1 MLFFRLTMLNVL
13 LFLIKNRDMKIMYS
27 YPVVL
32 TGAEMNKLNKLK
44 GYTKIGYKSEII
56 AKHILEQN
64 PAISSC
70 SFVTGKDNIYLGDI
84 KVKMRG
90 YTRKDQARY
99 VEVKTGT
106 LYNGRKKLCI
116 DYKYT
121 LKNCPDVE
129 YKQSSTEAWINAQ
142 YDTLVVVFS
151 NEIYMI
157 NEGYSLLEKVQ
168 RDVELKRLQTP
179 NLDDDWY
186 NIRNV
191 EIANGL
197 VATTNQVH
205 AKYDTWLLS
214 LDLDTYLDF
223 NNIKYRRIGYEVVQP
238 KRVE

>member
-1 MLFFRLTMLNVL
+1 MNKV
-13 LFLIKNRDMKIMYS
+13 I
-27 YPVVL
+27 YPVVF
-32 TGAEMNKLNKLK
+32 TGKEQVKLNSLK
-44 GYTKIGYKSEII
+44 GFSYTGYKSELI

-64 PAISSC
+64 SAISSC

-84 KVKMRG
+84 KLKMRG
-90 YTRKDQARY
+90 YTRKDQAWY

-106 LYNGRKKLCI
+106 LYNDRKKLCI

-121 LKNCPDVE
+121 LKNCPDIE
-129 YKQSSTEAWINAQ
+129 YKQSTTGAWVNAQ
-142 YDTLVVVFS
+142 YDTLIVVFS

-186 NIRNV
+186 NIRNI
-191 EIANGL
+191 EIVNGL

-223 NNIKYRRIGYEVVQP
+223 NNINYKRIAYELVQP

>member
-13 LFLIKNRDMKIMYS
+13 LFLIKNRDMEIMYS
-27 YPVVL
+27 YPVVF

-84 KVKMRG
+84 KLKMRG

-129 YKQSSTEAWINAQ
+129 YKQSSTGAWIHAQ

>member
-1 MLFFRLTMLNVL
+1 MNKV
-13 LFLIKNRDMKIMYS
+13 I
-27 YPVVL
+27 YPVVF
-32 TGAEMNKLNKLK
+32 TGKEQVKLNSLK
-44 GYTKIGYKSEII
+44 GFSYTGYKSELI

-84 KVKMRG
+84 KLKMRG

-121 LKNCPDVE
+121 LKNCPDIE
-129 YKQSSTEAWINAQ
+129 YKQSSTGAWINAQ
-142 YDTLVVVFS
+142 YDTLIVVFS
-151 NEIYMI
+151 DEIYMI

-197 VATTNQVH
+197 IATTNQAH

-223 NNIKYRRIGYEVVQP
+223 NNIKYKRIAYELVQP

>member
-1 MLFFRLTMLNVL
+1 MNKV
-13 LFLIKNRDMKIMYS
+13 I
-27 YPVVL
+27 YPVVF
-32 TGAEMNKLNKLK
+32 TGKEQVKLNSLK
-44 GYTKIGYKSEII
+44 GYAKIGYKSEII

-70 SFVTGKDNIYLGDI
+70 SFVTGKDNMYLGDI
-84 KVKMRG
+84 KLKMRG

-129 YKQSSTEAWINAQ
+129 YKQSSTGAWIHAQ
-142 YDTLVVVFS
+142 YDIIAVVFQDMM
-151 NEIYMI
+151 YMI
-157 NEGYSLLEKVQ
+157 SDGCSLLEKVYQ
-168 RDVELKRLQTP
+168 DVELKRLQTP

-186 NIRNV
+186 NIRNI

-197 VATTNQVH
+197 IATTNQVH
-205 AKYDTWLLS
+205 TKYDTWLLS

-223 NNIKYRRIGYEVVQP
+223 NNIKYKRIAYELVQP

>member
-1 MLFFRLTMLNVL
+1 
-13 LFLIKNRDMKIMYS
+13 MYS
-27 YPVVL
+27 YPVVF
-32 TGAEMNKLNKLK
+32 TGAEMNKLDNLK

-84 KVKMRG
+84 KLKIRG

-106 LYNGRKKLCI
+106 LYNRRRKLCI

-121 LKNCPDVE
+121 LKNCPDIE
-129 YKQSSTEAWINAQ
+129 YKQSSTGAWVNAQ

-191 EIANGL
+191 EIVNGL

-223 NNIKYRRIGYEVVQP
+223 NNIKYKRIAYELVQP

>member
-1 MLFFRLTMLNVL
+1 MSDKYV
-13 LFLIKNRDMKIMYS
+13 
-27 YPVVL
+27 YPVVF
-32 TGAEMNKLNKLK
+32 TGAEQVRLINLK

-84 KVKMRG
+84 KLKMRG

-168 RDVELKRLQTP
+168 RDVELSRLRNT
-179 NLDDDWY
+179 NLDNEWY
-186 NIRNV
+186 SSRNV

-197 VATTNQVH
+197 VATTNQAN

-223 NNIKYRRIGYEVVQP
+223 NNIKYKKIAYELVQP

>member
-1 MLFFRLTMLNVL
+1 MLNVL

-84 KVKMRG
+84 KLKMRG

-106 LYNGRKKLCI
+106 LYNGRRKLCI

-121 LKNCPDVE
+121 LKNCPDIE
-129 YKQSSTEAWINAQ
+129 YKQSSTGAWVNAQ
-142 YDTLVVVFS
+142 YDTLIVVFS

-179 NLDDDWY
+179 NLDDEWY

-223 NNIKYRRIGYEVVQP
+223 NNINYKRIGYEVVQR

>member
-1 MLFFRLTMLNVL
+1 MSDKYV
-13 LFLIKNRDMKIMYS
+13 
-27 YPVVL
+27 YPVVF
-32 TGAEMNKLNKLK
+32 TGAEQVRLINLK

-64 PAISSC
+64 SAISSC
-70 SFVTGKDNIYLGDI
+70 SFVTGKDNMYLGDI
-84 KVKMRG
+84 KLKMRG

-129 YKQSSTEAWINAQ
+129 YKQSSTGAWVNAQ
-142 YDTLVVVFS
+142 YDIIAVVFQDMM
-151 NEIYMI
+151 YMI
-157 NEGYSLLEKVQ
+157 SDGCSLLEKVQ

-191 EIANGL
+191 EIVNGL

-223 NNIKYRRIGYEVVQP
+223 NNIKYKRIAYELVQP